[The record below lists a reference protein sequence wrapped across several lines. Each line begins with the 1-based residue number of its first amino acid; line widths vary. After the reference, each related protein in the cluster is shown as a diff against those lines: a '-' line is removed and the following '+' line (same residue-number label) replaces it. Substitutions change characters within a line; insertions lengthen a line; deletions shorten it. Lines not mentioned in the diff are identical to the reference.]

1 MFVNIPNGH
10 DARNEHDSVFF
21 AHRNDIADARHHAMM
36 LALGAHQPKA
46 DPVARQRPHRG
57 MLPDVDLTNV
67 VVDPNHRPL
76 IGRLVALI
84 GRLAGRSEQAKPAA
98 GTMSGGRR

>member
-1 MFVNIPNGH
+1 MFANIPNGH
-10 DARNEHDSVFF
+10 NARNEHDSAFS
-21 AHRNDIADARHHAMM
+21 AHRNEIAEARHRAMM